1 MVDFA
6 EIEKTALNDV
16 EKYSKIYEEASLFN
30 TEKVMKA
37 FRNHMVSDYYL
48 NLQPVMLI
56 PMLGERTLMQ
66 FTQKFSIQKQRW
78 CVLSL

>member
-16 EKYSKIYEEASLFN
+16 EKYSKIYEEAALFN

-37 FRNHMVSDYYL
+37 FRNHMVSDLLLKTYNRL
-48 NLQPVMLI
+48 CLFRCWAREP
-56 PMLGERTLMQ
+56 
-66 FTQKFSIQKQRW
+66 
-78 CVLSL
+78 

>member
-16 EKYSKIYEEASLFN
+16 EKYSKIYEEAALFN

-48 NLQPVMLI
+48 KPTTGYAYSDVGRENLML
-56 PMLGERTLMQ
+56 
-66 FTQKFSIQKQRW
+66 FTQKFSIRKQRW
-78 CVLSL
+78 CVRSL

>member
-16 EKYSKIYEEASLFN
+16 EKYSKIYEEAALFN

-37 FRNHMVSDYYL
+37 FRNHMVSDYYFRL
-48 NLQPVMLI
+48 LFKTYNRLCLFRCWAREP
-56 PMLGERTLMQ
+56 
-66 FTQKFSIQKQRW
+66 
-78 CVLSL
+78 

>member
-16 EKYSKIYEEASLFN
+16 EKYSKIYEEAALFN

-37 FRNHMVSDYYL
+37 FRNHMVSDYY
-48 NLQPVMLI
+48 
-56 PMLGERTLMQ
+56 
-66 FTQKFSIQKQRW
+66 
-78 CVLSL
+78 